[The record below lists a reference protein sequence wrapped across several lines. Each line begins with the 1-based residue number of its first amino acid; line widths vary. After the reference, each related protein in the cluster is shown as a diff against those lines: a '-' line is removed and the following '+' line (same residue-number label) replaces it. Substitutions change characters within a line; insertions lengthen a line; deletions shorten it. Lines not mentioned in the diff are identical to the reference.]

1 MTLPPGIYRI
11 NGVDEYVVGAEAGG
25 MFMTSEILDS
35 DDIEDLITGEMDL
48 VDYDLSTE
56 RAKTIAAVTLVPY
69 EKWPEIA
76 GTDVESVPENK

>member
-1 MTLPPGIYRI
+1 MTLSPGICGI
-11 NGVDEYVVGAEAGG
+11 DGTDEYVVGAEVGG

-35 DDIEDLITGEMDL
+35 DNIEDLITGEMDL

-56 RAKTIAAVTLVPY
+56 RAKTIAAVTFVPY

-76 GTDVESVPENK
+76 GTKIETPGGA